1 MSALSLKQK
10 LILSLLAAGLLPF
23 ALISVI
29 SLMNSSQALNNSV
42 KQKLEAVRDIKK
54 ASIERYFA
62 TLENQLTTVAKNPN
76 TQMALAQFGE
86 GMERFKDDNQFS
98 EGDLADSKAAIMGY
112 WQNQFAKQYQEQN
125 NRKLDVDALF
135 NQLSSQ
141 AIMMQAALIAQ
152 NPEPL
157 GSKNNLKQMPGSSLY
172 AQSYNQY
179 HAWFNEFLQKFGLY
193 DIFLVNNDGK
203 VVYTVF
209 KELDFATS
217 LTRGPWKNSG
227 LAEAYRKALR
237 LDDGQ
242 AYFTDMALYTPSY
255 DAPAA
260 FASTPIFEKGQR
272 VGTLIFQMPLDTIT
286 QVMSQRSGMGETGE
300 SYLIGSDKLMR
311 SDSYLDPENHSVV
324 ASFRAPQKGMVD
336 TQAAQAVLAGKSSV
350 DEIIDYNGNPVVS
363 AYTPI
368 SLGGNAWGL
377 LVEVDVAE
385 AFASSQQMQT
395 LVLIIGLLGAII
407 IALAA
412 YAFALRMAKP
422 IIALADKMTQVGRS
436 FNFKERVE
444 VVSQDEIGK
453 ASESLNVMLSSID
466 VALTEVNHSIGA
478 VAQGN
483 FSVKI
488 TSDMQGDLAELKNAV
503 NASADNIQIVMSEIL
518 GAMQALAEGRFDVE
532 VNTHASGQYGVIL
545 KNANQALTDLNLV
558 VEDINK
564 SMHLLEQGDF
574 NSRVETNAQG
584 ALAIMKD
591 NFNSAMDALG
601 YSVGAISQV
610 VAAQAAGDLT
620 MELPSGTFKGQMHDL
635 KNAINYSSV
644 KVKEVVNIAIDASD
658 VVSGASAEVSQGSAD
673 LSQRV
678 QEQAAALEQTSA
690 TMDQMSS
697 QVASNS
703 ENAQQASNMAESV
716 KNKTH
721 DGVSLMQQ
729 TINAMSAIEDSSNRI
744 TDIVNLIDGI
754 AFQTN
759 LLALN
764 AAVEAARAGEHG
776 RGFAVV
782 AGEVRNLAQKSADAA
797 KDIKLLISQT
807 AERITQGSVLAA
819 QSGEML
825 TEINTMT
832 DQVSLMIAQIAKA
845 SSEQAEGVRQV
856 HQAISQID
864 AVTQQNAALVEE
876 TSAAAE
882 SLNHEAHT
890 LKQTMSYFKTGQAHT
905 AHYERPKPSKKVQA
919 SKASANAKSLPS
931 PAAASVAK
939 KPEKA
944 PALAA
949 PNPAKP
955 VQENSDEWS
964 DF

>member
-1 MSALSLKQK
+1 MSTLSLKQK

-29 SLMNSSQALNNSV
+29 SLVNSSQALNDSV

-54 ASIERYFA
+54 ASIERYFS

-86 GMERFKDDNQFS
+86 GMERFKDDNQFTDR
-98 EGDLADSKAAIMGY
+98 DLADSKAAILGY
-112 WQNQFAKQYQEQN
+112 WQNQFGKQYQEQN
-125 NRKLDVDALF
+125 NQKLDIDSFF
-135 NQLSSQ
+135 NQLSPQ

-157 GSKNNLKQMPGSSLY
+157 GSKNNLVQMPGSSLY

-217 LTRGPWKNSG
+217 LTSGPWKNTG

-255 DAPAA
+255 DAPAG

-311 SDSYLDPENHSVV
+311 SDSYLDPENHTVV
-324 ASFRAPQKGMVD
+324 ASFRNPQKGMVD
-336 TQAAQAVLAGKSSV
+336 TQAAQAVLAGKTGL

-368 SLGGNAWGL
+368 MLGGNSWGL
-377 LVEVDVAE
+377 LVEIDVAE
-385 AFASSQQMQT
+385 AFASSHQMQM

-407 IALAA
+407 IGLAA

-488 TSDMQGDLAELKNAV
+488 TSDMQGDLAELKNSV
-503 NASADNIQIVMSEIL
+503 NASADNIQIVMTEIL
-518 GAMQALAEGRFDVE
+518 GAMESLAQGRFDVE
-532 VNTHASGQYGVIL
+532 VNTRAPGEYGVIL
-545 KNANQALTDLNLV
+545 KNAKQALTALNDV

-564 SMHLLEQGDF
+564 SMHFLQQGDF
-574 NSRVETNAQG
+574 NSRVEADALG
-584 ALAIMKD
+584 ALATMKD
-591 NFNSAMDALG
+591 NFNDAMDSLG
-601 YSVGAISQV
+601 YAIGAISQV

-620 MELPSGTFKGQMHDL
+620 MELPAGTFKGQMHDL

-644 KVKEVVNIAIDASD
+644 KVKEVVNIAIDTSD
-658 VVSGASAEVSQGSAD
+658 VVSGASAEVSQGSGD

-690 TMDQMSS
+690 TMDEMSS

-703 ENAQQASNMAESV
+703 ENAQQASSMAEDV

-721 DGVSLMQQ
+721 NGVSLMQQ
-729 TINAMSAIEDSSNRI
+729 TITAMSAIEDSSNRI

-807 AERITQGSVLAA
+807 AERIAQGSVLAS

-825 TEINTMT
+825 SEINTMT
-832 DQVSLMIAQIAKA
+832 DQVSLMIMQIAKA
-845 SSEQAEGVRQV
+845 SAEQAEGVRQV

-864 AVTQQNAALVEE
+864 SVTQQNAALVEE

-919 SKASANAKSLPS
+919 SKAPASAKPLPS
-931 PAAASVAK
+931 PAAASAAK

-949 PNPAKP
+949 PKPAKP
-955 VQENSDEWS
+955 VQNNSDEWS